1 MGFKLPVADK
11 LDGSKKNVP
20 QNKAVIR
27 QAEKKDAET
36 VFQMIRALAEYHGED
51 AEFRA
56 TLKDVQRDGFGEHS
70 IYESWLAEID
80 GVPWGLATFF
90 LTYSTFKGKACLHL
104 DNLFVKEDARGW
116 KLGEKLLALVK
127 QRALELNCCR
137 LELEV
142 HRENPARA
150 FYEKL
155 GFSETSDRVYVLAG
169 ENLKAPDFRNRAA
182 T

>member
-1 MGFKLPVADK
+1 MGFKQPVADK

-80 GVPWGLATFF
+80 GVPWGVGYFF
-90 LTYSTFKGKACLHL
+90 SHLFHFQGQSLSTP
-104 DNLFVKEDARGW
+104 R
-116 KLGEKLLALVK
+116 
-127 QRALELNCCR
+127 
-137 LELEV
+137 
-142 HRENPARA
+142 
-150 FYEKL
+150 
-155 GFSETSDRVYVLAG
+155 
-169 ENLKAPDFRNRAA
+169 
-182 T
+182 

>member
-20 QNKAVIR
+20 QNTVVIR

-56 TLKDVQRDGFGEHS
+56 TLKDVQRDGFDKHP

-80 GVPWGLATFF
+80 GVPWWGVDMDTNVRTRPRRSSGSLI
-90 LTYSTFKGKACLHL
+90 
-104 DNLFVKEDARGW
+104 DVP
-116 KLGEKLLALVK
+116 GERRY
-127 QRALELNCCR
+127 RASRPPML
-137 LELEV
+137 
-142 HRENPARA
+142 
-150 FYEKL
+150 
-155 GFSETSDRVYVLAG
+155 
-169 ENLKAPDFRNRAA
+169 
-182 T
+182 